1 MRNLDMTNVST
12 FRGERW
18 MLEDQG
24 HRLVVENAW
33 SWSGTMQERIRLD
46 GKVIF
51 ETTRLSLPVL
61 WTDVVT
67 CLWPPAGAPLT
78 VQFKSGLLSV
88 KARARVGGSTVR
100 WSNYETGKWEGVHGE
115 WPD

>member
-1 MRNLDMTNVST
+1 
-12 FRGERW
+12 
-18 MLEDQG
+18 
-24 HRLVVENAW
+24 
-33 SWSGTMQERIRLD
+33 
-46 GKVIF
+46 
-51 ETTRLSLPVL
+51 
-61 WTDVVT
+61 
-67 CLWPPAGAPLT
+67 